1 MADTGR
7 NETTIGAS
15 LPHDSAERHVAGE
28 ALFVDDLPEPAGL
41 LHVALVL
48 SSEAHAAIEAIDLD
62 AARAALGETGF
73 AITAADIPGI
83 NDVGP
88 ISGPEPI
95 LAAGIVEHVGQ
106 PVAAIAAPSRA
117 AARAAA
123 ALVKVAYARREAVLD
138 VATAWTR
145 GLFVS
150 TPHRMARGDSAA
162 ALERAPRRFAGELV
176 IGGQDHFYL
185 EGQVA
190 LALPQEGGEML
201 VVASTQHP
209 TEVQKMV
216 ARVLGVP
223 QAAVVCEVRR
233 MGGGFGG
240 KETQPA
246 IFAAIAAVIARRS
259 SRPVKLRLDRDDDMM
274 ITGKRHDFLV
284 RWRAGV
290 DAEGR
295 LLAVE
300 MDLAARAGYVADLSP
315 AIVDRAM
322 FHALNCYA
330 VPDATIRG
338 YACRTHT
345 QSNTAF
351 RGFGGPQGMLAA
363 EAMIDSIARALG
375 VDALELRR
383 RNLFAPGRD
392 VTHYGQRVEDLT
404 LPRILD
410 ELAASGDYARRRA
423 AVDAANTAPGFLRRG
438 LALAPVMFGIS
449 FTNTAYNQAGA
460 LVHVYTDGSVLLNH
474 GGTEMG
480 QGLFRKVSQIVAAE
494 FGIPIADIRL
504 SATSTGKVPNT
515 SATAASS
522 GTDLNG
528 AAAAAACRE
537 IKRRLAEFAARV
549 HGGEAGTVAFVD
561 GRVSGGG
568 WSFAFAELVAQA
580 YRARISLSATGFYA
594 TPKIHYDR
602 ATATGRPF
610 LYFACGAALCEAEID
625 TLTGES
631 RILRADML
639 HDVGRSINPAI
650 DLGQVEGGFVQ
661 GLGWLTCEELVF
673 DAEGRLRTH
682 APSTYKIPTV
692 RDLPADFRVRLL
704 ERAENAEPTIHRSK
718 AVGEPPL
725 MLAIAAWLAIKDAAA
740 AAAGTPD
747 VPLEAPAT
755 PEAIL
760 RAIAR
765 ARA

>member
-7 NETTIGAS
+7 GETIIGAS
-15 LPHDSAERHVAGE
+15 LPHDSAHRHVAGE
-28 ALFVDDLPEPAGL
+28 ALYVDDLPEPPDL
-41 LHVALVL
+41 LHAVLVL
-48 SSEAHAAIEAIDLD
+48 SREAHAGLGTIDLG
-62 AARAALGETGF
+62 AAQAALGAGGI
-73 AITAADIPGI
+73 AITAADIPGT

-95 LAAGIVEHVGQ
+95 LAAGFVEYVGQ
-106 PVAAIAAPSRA
+106 PVAAIAAPTLE

-123 ALVKVAYARREAVLD
+123 KLVRVAYEKREAVLD
-138 VATAWTR
+138 VATAWER
-145 GLFVS
+145 GLFVAP
-150 TPHRMARGDSAA
+150 PHRMRRGDSAA
-162 ALERAPRRFAGELV
+162 ALSGALRRLAGELR

-201 VVASTQHP
+201 IVSSTQHP
-209 TEVQKMV
+209 TEVQKMT

-246 IFAAIAAVIARRS
+246 MFAAIAAVIARRS
-259 SRPVKLRLDRDDDMM
+259 GRPVKLRLDRDDDMM

-284 RWRAGV
+284 RWRAGFTE
-290 DAEGR
+290 EGR

-300 MDLAARAGYVADLSP
+300 MDLAARAGHVADLSP

-330 VPDATIRG
+330 VPDATITG
-338 YACRTHT
+338 YACKTHT

-363 EAMIDSIARALG
+363 EAMIDAIARELG
-375 VDALELRR
+375 VDAVELRR
-383 RNLFAPGRD
+383 RNFLVPGRD
-392 VTHYGQRVEDLT
+392 VTHYGQRVDDFV
-404 LPRILD
+404 LPRITDAL
-410 ELAASGDYARRRA
+410 LRSADYARRRSEI
-423 AVDAANTAPGFLRRG
+423 DAANRSGGFLRRG
-438 LALAPVMFGIS
+438 LAFAPVMFGIS

-480 QGLFRKVSQIVAAE
+480 QGLFQKVAQIVAAE
-494 FGIPIADIRL
+494 FAIAVADVRL

-528 AAAAAACRE
+528 AAAAQACRE
-537 IKRRLAEFAARV
+537 IKQRLAAFAARA
-549 HGGEAGTVAFVD
+549 HGGEADAVAFVD
-561 GRVSGGG
+561 GRVAGTG
-568 WSFAFAELVAQA
+568 WSFPFAELVAQA
-580 YRARISLSATGFYA
+580 YRGRVQLSAAGFYA

-602 ATATGRPF
+602 AAASGRPF
-610 LYFACGAALCEAEID
+610 FYFACGAAVCEAEID

-631 RILRADML
+631 RILRADLL

-650 DLGQVEGGFVQ
+650 DLGQIEGGFMQ

-692 RDLPADFRVRLL
+692 RDLPPDFRVRML
-704 ERAENAEPTIHRSK
+704 ESAANSEATIHRSK

-725 MLAIAAWLAIKDAAA
+725 MLANAAWLAIKDAAC
-740 AAAGTPD
+740 AAAGARD
-747 VPLEAPAT
+747 VDLDAPAT